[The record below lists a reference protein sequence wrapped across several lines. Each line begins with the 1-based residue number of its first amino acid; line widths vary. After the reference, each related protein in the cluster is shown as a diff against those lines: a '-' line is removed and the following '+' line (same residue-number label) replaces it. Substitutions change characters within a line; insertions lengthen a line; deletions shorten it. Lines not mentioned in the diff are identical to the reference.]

1 MLTTLL
7 YYTSDFVL
15 IATIAGAFILSGAL
29 FFWIAFYPK
38 FTNAV
43 NKLVGMNTGLYGP
56 VTTLFTLTAALL
68 GAAVWGNFQQINAA
82 ISSERVAIINYVF
95 TIESAPQLRSAGLTE
110 ALAEYVVAVVED
122 EWPRLSDG
130 VVSSKTA
137 RAFQYLMKKSV
148 AEAQNPELSSV
159 VSPMFIRSIEALR
172 TARQQRI
179 GFRFHNVETTRWF
192 ALLFL
197 GILAQM
203 TVMITHLENRKKAT
217 MAVALTIVSCLV
229 ISMTTLIALSVNPY
243 EGMIQV
249 SVEPIKSTL
258 ARILQKP

>member
-1 MLTTLL
+1 MLKTLL
-7 YYTSDFVL
+7 YDSNDFV
-15 IATIAGAFILSGAL
+15 IFATVAGVFAFSGTL
-29 FFWIAFYPK
+29 FFWVAFYPR

-43 NKLVGMNTGLYGP
+43 NKLVGINTTLYGP

-122 EWPRLSDG
+122 EWPGLG
-130 VVSSKTA
+130 KGTVSPRTSK
-137 RAFQYLMKKSV
+137 AFQNLMQKSI
-148 AEAQNPELSSV
+148 AEAQKPELNSIV
-159 VSPMFIRSIEALR
+159 APMFIRSIEALR
-172 TARQQRI
+172 TARQHRI
-179 GFRFHNVETTRWF
+179 GFRFYNIETTRWF
-192 ALLFL
+192 ALFYL

-203 TVMITHLENRKKAT
+203 TVTITHLENRKKVP
-217 MAVALTIVSCLV
+217 MAAALLIVSCLV

-249 SVEPIKSTL
+249 SREPIKSTL
-258 ARILQKP
+258 GRIFQ

>member
-1 MLTTLL
+1 MFDLWL
-7 YYTSDFVL
+7 
-15 IATIAGAFILSGAL
+15 
-29 FFWIAFYPK
+29 
-38 FTNAV
+38 
-43 NKLVGMNTGLYGP
+43 
-56 VTTLFTLTAALL
+56 
-68 GAAVWGNFQQINAA
+68 
-82 ISSERVAIINYVF
+82 
-95 TIESAPQLRSAGLTE
+95 
-110 ALAEYVVAVVED
+110 
-122 EWPRLSDG
+122 
-130 VVSSKTA
+130 
-137 RAFQYLMKKSV
+137 
-148 AEAQNPELSSV
+148 
-159 VSPMFIRSIEALR
+159 PMFIRSIEALR